1 MYYDSLHVFS
11 CLLNLA
17 VTSFDADS
25 KFNMAALSRVDEAG
39 IPLMSS
45 LNNYTQQILTVFG
58 VGSLHSLDLNTL
70 LGIWLSCGR
79 KAPPTWR
86 NLLQLI
92 RQLHLDDLA
101 QQVEAYLCGERVKK
115 PLDEGM
121 R

>member
-1 MYYDSLHVFS
+1 MLTT
-11 CLLNLA
+11 A
-17 VTSFDADS
+17 VTRFNADS
-25 KFNMAALSRVDEAG
+25 KFTMAVLSRVEAAG

-45 LNNYTQQILTVFG
+45 LNNCTQQILTLFG
-58 VGSLHSLDLNTL
+58 LGSLPSLDLNTVL
-70 LGIWLSCGR
+70 NIWSSCGE

-101 QQVEAYLCGERVKK
+101 QQVEAYLCGGTLKK
-115 PLDEGM
+115 SVGEGM